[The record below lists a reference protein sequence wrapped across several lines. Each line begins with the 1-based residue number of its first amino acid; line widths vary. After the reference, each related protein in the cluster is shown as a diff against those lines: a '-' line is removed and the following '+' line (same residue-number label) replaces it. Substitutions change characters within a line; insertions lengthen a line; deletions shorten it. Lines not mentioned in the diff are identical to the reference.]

1 MFAFFRGYWNEFIS
15 SEGGFS
21 LLLMDGLLLVPL
33 IMAGFFYPVQ
43 VLIAVGVIVVLTV
56 AAYRGAR
63 ALATASSSAAH
74 QGLTAL
80 YLFDG
85 RRRGRRRSRRWRR

>member
-56 AAYRGAR
+56 AAYE
-63 ALATASSSAAH
+63 AH
-74 QGLTAL
+74 VL
-80 YLFDG
+80 
-85 RRRGRRRSRRWRR
+85 WRRHHHPPRIKA